1 MINVLFV
8 CLGNICRS
16 PMAEAILRHRLKEA
30 GLDKQ
35 VLVDSAGTGDYHI
48 GHVPHE
54 GTREKLDAYEMSYDG
69 MKERQGQESNM
80 YEFDKHE
87 LFDPAGTVDYNIG
100 HVPHEGRRE
109 KLDAYEFS
117 YDGMKARQV
126 QSSDFEQFDYIIAM
140 DDSNMKHL
148 KDNFDFK
155 QAEVCR
161 MMDFVSDAK
170 EDNVPDPYFTR
181 NFDYTYELL
190 SEACE
195 DFIEYIIKK
204 HHIKG

>member
-35 VLVDSAGTGDYHI
+35 VKVDSAGTGDYHI

-54 GTREKLDAYEMSYDG
+54 GIREKLDAYD
-69 MKERQGQESNM
+69 
-80 YEFDKHE
+80 
-87 LFDPAGTVDYNIG
+87 I
-100 HVPHEGRRE
+100 
-109 KLDAYEFS
+109 S

-126 QSSDFEQFDYIIAM
+126 QASDFEQFDYIIAM
-140 DDSNMKHL
+140 DDSNMQHL

-155 QAEVCR
+155 NAEVCR

-170 EDNVPDPYFTR
+170 EENVPDPYFTG